1 MTSGNLIA
9 QTETILKYCVLGL
22 LIVFALATLFAFVI
36 NWETWFF
43 GTKLDGFPAGIALGA
58 TWLVAALLAAALI
71 KFPRMEPVTRG
82 IDGGLFWIPVCQ
94 FIHDDPKSVVHS
106 PGFFTGSGG
115 IPDPFNCFLHC
126 RFNKEISGE
135 LQKTPVKPSDCP
147 PQKIQPIKTPHLPK

>member
-71 KFPRMEPVTRG
+71 KFPRMNPLL
-82 IDGGLFWIPVCQ
+82 GGLTAVYFGFLFVNSSMTIQKVSYTHQGFSPVLAAFLILSIAF
-94 FIHDDPKSVVHS
+94 FIVALIKRYQENS
-106 PGFFTGSGG
+106 
-115 IPDPFNCFLHC
+115 
-126 RFNKEISGE
+126 
-135 LQKTPVKPSDCP
+135 
-147 PQKIQPIKTPHLPK
+147 KIRP